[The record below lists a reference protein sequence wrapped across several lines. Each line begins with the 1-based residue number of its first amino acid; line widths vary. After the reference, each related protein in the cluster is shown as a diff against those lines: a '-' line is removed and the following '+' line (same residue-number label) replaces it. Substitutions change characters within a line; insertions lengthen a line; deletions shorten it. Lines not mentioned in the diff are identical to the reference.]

1 MKTKVVNFSVSI
13 GLLGIVFLSSCS
25 SKKEVTQVVTKS
37 NEIELP
43 FTSKE
48 FKSNKE
54 AFRASQFGKSID
66 LSTAKKIALLNAKS
80 ELAGNIQAT
89 IKKVTDS
96 YTNQR
101 TVSDK
106 QDFENKFEELAREVV
121 NQTLTEV
128 KIIGEKVTHESNG
141 GAFNYYIAIEISKDV
156 VLNNVSDKISK
167 KEKLQ
172 LDFDKKKFEEVL
184 NAEMSK
190 LEKE

>member
-1 MKTKVVNFSVSI
+1 MKTRVVYFRLSFV
-13 GLLGIVFLSSCS
+13 LTVFVFLSSCG
-25 SKKEVTQVVTKS
+25 SKKEVAQVVTKS

-43 FTSKE
+43 FTSKD

-54 AFRASQFGKSID
+54 AFRANQFGKSMD
-66 LSTAKKIALLNAKS
+66 LSTAKKIALMNAKS

-89 IKKVTDS
+89 IKKVTDN

-141 GAFNYYIAIEISKDV
+141 GAYNYYIAIEISKDV
-156 VLNNVSDKISK
+156 VLNNFADKISK